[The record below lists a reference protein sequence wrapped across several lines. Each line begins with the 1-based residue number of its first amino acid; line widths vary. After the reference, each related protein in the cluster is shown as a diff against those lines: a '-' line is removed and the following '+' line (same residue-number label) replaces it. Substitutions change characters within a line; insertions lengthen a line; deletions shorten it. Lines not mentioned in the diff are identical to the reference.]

1 MGDAAYPDDW
11 GGRLGAA
18 ETRIVEC
25 TPKASAA
32 RSVRT
37 KLTRVGQHGGHF
49 FSRSPLSLGRRGERE
64 KKCPKNRSTDWTTPR
79 LHSRPRSAARP
90 ACIERRTE
98 ESLHARRVRCSA
110 GSAVLG
116 DPEVSAEKLHHP
128 THRVFGVRAAKP
140 VT

>member
-64 KKCPKNRSTDWTTPR
+64 KKCPKDRSTDWTTPR
-79 LHSRPRSAARP
+79 LHSRSSYRGPRTILAARWSIRRESWWVSSSARTRTLPSPSGSPRSGR
-90 ACIERRTE
+90 
-98 ESLHARRVRCSA
+98 
-110 GSAVLG
+110 
-116 DPEVSAEKLHHP
+116 
-128 THRVFGVRAAKP
+128 F
-140 VT
+140 

>member
-49 FSRSPLSLGRRGERE
+49 FDRSPLTFGRMGERA
-64 KKCPKNRSTDWTTPR
+64 KKCPKDRSTDWTTPR
-79 LHSRPRSAARP
+79 LHSRPGSSDCVLVP
-90 ACIERRTE
+90 AI
-98 ESLHARRVRCSA
+98 SSVR
-110 GSAVLG
+110 L
-116 DPEVSAEKLHHP
+116 LI
-128 THRVFGVRAAKP
+128 
-140 VT
+140 